1 MRTLLLIICITLTV
15 GGISYADD
23 LKDVGPAPEYK
34 TLSCEGVYDHLIE
47 MDGMLYFM
55 GNMKK
60 QMDLLLKQE
69 GLKKN
74 KMLQEYVKQKPM
86 IDKQIKSWQRQL
98 NYWGF
103 MWEKDCKKK
112 TPPSQ

>member
-1 MRTLLLIICITLTV
+1 MRTLLLIICMSLIV

-69 GLKKN
+69 GLQKN
-74 KMLQEYVKQKPM
+74 KMLQEYTKQKP
-86 IDKQIKSWQRQL
+86 IIEQQIKSWRRQL
-98 NYWGF
+98 NFWGHS
-103 MWEKDCKKK
+103 WDRDCKLKK
-112 TPPSQ
+112 PSTK